1 LIFLGNFKI
10 GDLTPFSKYS
20 QELIQMSSK
29 SIKIPGPDHPI
40 TITRTKGRVTVVVNG
55 RRIADTREALTLKEA
70 SYPAVQYIPRKDIDQ
85 TQLHR
90 TSHQTYCPYKGECAY
105 YSIPSGG
112 ERSVN
117 AVWTY
122 EAPYASVSS
131 IREYLA
137 FYPDRVDSIEIGVEN

>member
-1 LIFLGNFKI
+1 LIFSGNFKI
-10 GDLTPFSKYS
+10 GDLTPFSKYF
-20 QELIQMSSK
+20 QELKAMNSK
-29 SIKIPGPDHPI
+29 PIKVPGPDHPI
-40 TITRTKGRVTVVVNG
+40 TITPTKGRVTVVLNG

-122 EAPYASVSS
+122 EAPYASVS
-131 IREYLA
+131 IIQEYLA